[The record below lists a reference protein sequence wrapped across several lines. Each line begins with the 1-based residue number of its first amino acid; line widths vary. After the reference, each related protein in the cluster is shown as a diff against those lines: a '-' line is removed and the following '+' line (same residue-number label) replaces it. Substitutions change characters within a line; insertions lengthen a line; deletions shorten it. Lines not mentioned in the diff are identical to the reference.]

1 VVADLR
7 GLAADPTTSIA
18 TKAKETIAPG
28 KVSLTVPDED
38 HEGQRA
44 HLVLVGPEGSGSGGS
59 MRTEV
64 WGGVDTDRLDAVCR
78 HYGISALF
86 VFGSVAR
93 GQAASASDI
102 DLLYD
107 LEPGAR
113 LGWEIEDLSDA
124 LAEIFGRP
132 VDLVSRAA
140 LHPLLR
146 AAVLAEARA
155 VYAA

>member
-1 VVADLR
+1 MSDL
-7 GLAADPTTSIA
+7 D
-18 TKAKETIAPG
+18 
-28 KVSLTVPDED
+28 VSEA
-38 HEGQRA
+38 E
-44 HLVLVGPEGSGSGGS
+44 SGSGGS

-64 WGGVDTDRLDAVCR
+64 WGDVDIDRLAAVCR
-78 HYGISALF
+78 QYGISALF

-93 GQAASASDI
+93 GDAASDSDV

-113 LGWEIEDLSDA
+113 LGWEIEDLCDA

-140 LHPLLR
+140 LHSMLR
-146 AAVLAEARA
+146 AAVLEEARA

>member
-1 VVADLR
+1 MSTDAV
-7 GLAADPTTSIA
+7 
-18 TKAKETIAPG
+18 
-28 KVSLTVPDED
+28 
-38 HEGQRA
+38 
-44 HLVLVGPEGSGSGGS
+44 
-59 MRTEV
+59 
-64 WGGVDTDRLDAVCR
+64 GGVDTARLDALCR
-78 HYGISALF
+78 RYGISALF

-93 GQAASASDI
+93 GTPAPTSDV

-107 LEPGAR
+107 LQPGAR

-132 VDLVSRAA
+132 VDLVARAA

-146 AAVLAEARA
+146 TSVLNEARA